1 MSKRVPP
8 RELNRDEIEEI
19 LKLKRSDITATK
31 LKDFFAIDEGKTQAR
46 FQPTDTFMLTAN
58 KFYNSAAIKTTIGRY
73 IYNMFC
79 MPVPYLKKFGYMNDE
94 LIEDNIGKLENK
106 MGTMILNDEL
116 TTKEYAEFM
125 DNSEWIGMNMCYYI
139 APSLDNAVV
148 LPIPEVIKRKEELFD
163 QYKTEIAKGDINAAN
178 TIEKEL
184 LKMAKDK
191 IEALDDTSYDNYKC
205 GIFKFPVAYKKCS
218 IMVGAVSDPVDG
230 HLHILKSDYVDGIS
244 KDEYDKTAQLTV
256 IGGYSR
262 GVSTQKYGYETKK
275 YNASLQNVSINMEEK
290 QVDCGTKHYLSI
302 VIPKDLKSMFL
313 YRFIIDG
320 AKLVELTP
328 ENIDN
333 YVDKEVKLRSPML
346 CKGDTICEHC
356 AGTLFKRMDL
366 KDCGLVASNM
376 TGSLLNL
383 SMKKMHDS
391 TVKINKINIEKY
403 ITER

>member
-1 MSKRVPP
+1 
-8 RELNRDEIEEI
+8 
-19 LKLKRSDITATK
+19 
-31 LKDFFAIDEGKTQAR
+31 
-46 FQPTDTFMLTAN
+46 
-58 KFYNSAAIKTTIGRY
+58 
-73 IYNMFC
+73 
-79 MPVPYLKKFGYMNDE
+79 
-94 LIEDNIGKLENK
+94 
-106 MGTMILNDEL
+106 
-116 TTKEYAEFM
+116 
-125 DNSEWIGMNMCYYI
+125 
-139 APSLDNAVV
+139 
-148 LPIPEVIKRKEELFD
+148 
-163 QYKTEIAKGDINAAN
+163 
-178 TIEKEL
+178 
-184 LKMAKDK
+184 
-191 IEALDDTSYDNYKC
+191 
-205 GIFKFPVAYKKCS
+205 
-218 IMVGAVSDPVDG
+218 
-230 HLHILKSDYVDGIS
+230 
-244 KDEYDKTAQLTV
+244 
-256 IGGYSR
+256 
-262 GVSTQKYGYETKK
+262 
-275 YNASLQNVSINMEEK
+275 MEEK

-328 ENIDN
+328 ENIDK